1 MIQALGFAVQGLQQ
15 SSLNVAKAAD
25 RVADPDRSSDLAAD
39 LVDVK
44 INENNFAANAQVVKT
59 TSEMQDSLYEAVGK
73 NLDIE
78 V

>member
-1 MIQALGFAVQGLQQ
+1 MIAGLGYSIQGLQQ
-15 SSLNVAKAAD
+15 SSYNVAKAAD
-25 RVADPDRSSDLAAD
+25 RVADPNRESDLATD

-44 INENNFAANAQVVKT
+44 VNANNFEANALVVQT
-59 TSEMQDSLYEAVGK
+59 TSELQDSLFEAVGN

>member
-1 MIQALGFAVQGLQQ
+1 MIKALGFAVQGLQQ

-25 RVADPDRSSDLAAD
+25 RVSNPERQSDLASD

-44 INENNFAANAQVVKT
+44 INENNFAANAQIVKT
-59 TSEMQDSLYEAVGK
+59 TSEMQDTLFEAVGK
-73 NLDIE
+73 NVNIE